1 MGAGALCCLGRMP
14 VCGSLFA
21 VIPYGIGP
29 LPESLLREAFS
40 VAVLHLERG
49 GRMHRCAT
57 GRRDGKI
64 SPILSHGFIE
74 GTDFACHL

>member
-29 LPESLLREAFS
+29 CRKASFGRLFLLQSCTWREAGGCI
-40 VAVLHLERG
+40 VAPREEEMEKFLQSC
-49 GRMHRCAT
+49 RMA
-57 GRRDGKI
+57 
-64 SPILSHGFIE
+64 L
-74 GTDFACHL
+74 